1 MYNKH
6 LRNFDRELGMPSE
19 WYFGLMKEESDW
31 AFVIKLH
38 AVLEAALVHV
48 IDATLDRPTLRRYVE
63 RLNVGGQLGKLAFA
77 KALGAIDAKHE
88 RFIKALS
95 GIRND
100 CVHDVRNVNFQ
111 FDGYVDG
118 LPQDARQTF
127 LAGFADL
134 LLDPIPF
141 QGKEVPRD
149 DFVRQN
155 TRYFTLGRGAAD
167 SRVAIRDEGGPVASK
182 RRSRRLIVGPGM
194 LNASNLKS
202 KKPDE
207 TSN

>member
-1 MYNKH
+1 M
-6 LRNFDRELGMPSE
+6 
-19 WYFGLMKEESDW
+19 
-31 AFVIKLH
+31 
-38 AVLEAALVHV
+38 
-48 IDATLDRPTLRRYVE
+48 
-63 RLNVGGQLGKLAFA
+63 NVGGQLGKLAFA

-155 TRYFTLGRGAAD
+155 TRISLWAAGCRLSRSYTRRRWTSCVAKAVLPPYCWTRNVKRVQPQAEETRRNLKLGRPKMAA
-167 SRVAIRDEGGPVASK
+167 RGRAPREV
-182 RRSRRLIVGPGM
+182 
-194 LNASNLKS
+194 
-202 KKPDE
+202 
-207 TSN
+207 